1 MTESSDAPAEP
12 LAAAAAGDA
21 PAEPAKFVGLGKAV
35 VMPPPGYDPSNPLAY
50 RRQQEAN
57 RAAQVQANENAA
69 ATTATATAAGPGKR
83 WGRREVQPAND
94 AARRRGRRTAPAQ
107 PRYDNRRNRRGRRKR
122 VSGPKQ
128 ASPQAA
134 AHKRKVRVDHVIS
147 VGNLAQQLSVKP
159 ALVIRTLMDLGQMAS
174 ITEMLDIETATLI
187 ANEFEYDVENVG
199 FIETDYL
206 QEGVEDEQTDGES
219 RPPVVTIMGHVDHG
233 KTTLLDALRNSRVAA
248 GEAGGITQHIG
259 AYQVESG
266 MGVITFLDTPGHQAF
281 TAMRAQGAGVTDIV
295 ILVVAQDDGVQPQT
309 VEAINHA
316 KAAGVPVIVAIN
328 KMDKVGAN
336 ADNIKQR
343 LSEHELI
350 PEDWGGETMMLP
362 VSALKAEGL
371 DALLESVSLQAEVL
385 GLTAQV
391 DAPGEGTVIEAKM
404 ERGKGAVASVL
415 VQHGT
420 LKRGDHV
427 VLGAAFGRV
436 RAMLASDGTR
446 LKEAGPSTPVEVFGL
461 SGLPMVGD
469 TMNVVANEKNARKLA
484 EHRARIMRENAMM
497 NTRRK
502 TAEDLFAAAA
512 AEHRERLLIILK
524 TDVQGSLQAL
534 RGAIE
539 KIEFVGT
546 EPHLLHAAVGPIS
559 ESDVNLAA
567 ANGALLLGFN
577 VAVDAKARTAA
588 NQQGVETEIFKVIY
602 DLIDRVSAD
611 LKGLMAPV
619 YAEVRQGTI
628 EVRALFR
635 ISRFGTIAGSYV
647 IDGKVGRGHA
657 VKVLR
662 GGSVIWEGRV
672 SGLRRFKDDVR
683 EVSAGYEC
691 GVSLDGFNELEEGDL
706 IETYSEELVEQV

>member
-1 MTESSDAPAEP
+1 
-12 LAAAAAGDA
+12 
-21 PAEPAKFVGLGKAV
+21 
-35 VMPPPGYDPSNPLAY
+35 
-50 RRQQEAN
+50 
-57 RAAQVQANENAA
+57 
-69 ATTATATAAGPGKR
+69 
-83 WGRREVQPAND
+83 
-94 AARRRGRRTAPAQ
+94 
-107 PRYDNRRNRRGRRKR
+107 
-122 VSGPKQ
+122 
-128 ASPQAA
+128 
-134 AHKRKVRVDHVIS
+134 